1 MSQIEVTLI
10 DSLGN
15 DLTVVNAARVSFAK
29 KSDWE
34 EDGWEETMEEGSR
47 VLTLEPKLKLP
58 EKDVKLLNYLAKHK
72 HYLPFRHP
80 QISLHI
86 KAPIFVFRQLDKH
99 QVGFSTSEISRRY
112 VDTEPEMFMPDK
124 WRKRADNVKQGSS
137 DEEVTSMRY
146 GTLLTQTPTQAA
158 ERLYEHALHTYEEML
173 DAGVAPEQ
181 ARMVLPQAMITE
193 QYKTGSLLG
202 WHHLVS
208 LRKDAHAQKEIQEV
222 AIQIEEIMMGLFPKS
237 WEALSSND

>member
-1 MSQIEVTLI
+1 MIEVSYI
-10 DSLGN
+10 EHMGS
-15 DLTVVNAARVSFAK
+15 DLSVVNAARVSFNK
-29 KSDWE
+29 KSEWE
-34 EDGWEETMEEGSR
+34 EAGFEETVEEDSR
-47 VLTLEPKLKLP
+47 VITLYPILKLS
-58 EKDVKLLNYLAKHK
+58 EKDTKLLNYLAKHK
-72 HYLPFRHP
+72 HFLPFRHP
-80 QISLHI
+80 QVSLHI
-86 KAPIFVFRQLDKH
+86 KAPIFVFRQLDKS
-99 QVGFSTSEISRRY
+99 QVGFSASEISRRY
-112 VDTEPEMFMPDK
+112 VDTTPEMFMPDK
-124 WRKRADNVKQGSS
+124 WRKRAENVKQGSS

-222 AIQIEEIMMGLFPKS
+222 AIQIEEIMMNLFPKS
-237 WEALSSND
+237 WEALSSV